1 MILVDT
7 SVWIDHFREGVHEL
21 AERLEAN
28 SVLMHP
34 FVLGELA
41 CGNLRSRAET
51 LHLLGNLPTAAR
63 ASDSEVLQFIE
74 LNKLMGKGIGFTDA
88 HLLAATTLT
97 GDAKLWTRD
106 KRLSDIARRLK
117 LGYNSSVN

>member
-7 SVWIDHFREGVHEL
+7 SVWIDHLREGVQAL
-21 AERLEAN
+21 SDLLETN

-34 FVLGELA
+34 FVIGELA
-41 CGNLRSRAET
+41 CGNLAFRQEILR
-51 LHLLGNLPTAAR
+51 LLRNLPTAAK

-88 HLLAATTLT
+88 HLLAATALT
-97 GDAKLWTRD
+97 MDASLWTHD
-106 KRLSDIARRLK
+106 KRLRAVARRMELDYGASK
-117 LGYNSSVN
+117 